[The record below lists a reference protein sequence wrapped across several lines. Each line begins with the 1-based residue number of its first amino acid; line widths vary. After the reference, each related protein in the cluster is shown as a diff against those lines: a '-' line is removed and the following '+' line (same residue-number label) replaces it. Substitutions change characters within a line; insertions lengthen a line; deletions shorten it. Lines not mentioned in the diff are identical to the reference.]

1 MPTLPLIL
9 VLDFDG
15 TITERDIGDEI
26 CERFA
31 HESWKDIDDLWV
43 KNEITLPEAQRR
55 MWALARCTRDEA
67 VQHARDVGHP
77 RPGLHALLDAVQHA
91 GGEVWLASGGFD
103 FYVEALL
110 AEQSPRFTRRYYNT
124 TRFSDGNV
132 EVTFPHDHLACD
144 RCAVCKG
151 KVCDQAKALAQRV
164 IFVGDGS
171 SDRCAVGRCDAL
183 FAVEGGILDR
193 HCTERGADVTRF
205 RTFDE
210 VTRALELAR

>member
-1 MPTLPLIL
+1 MPKLPLIL
-9 VLDFDG
+9 ILDFDG
-15 TITERDIGDEI
+15 TVTERDIGDEI

-31 HESWKDIDDLWV
+31 HESWKAIDDLWV

-67 VQHARDVGHP
+67 VQHARDVGHR
-77 RPGLHALLDAVQHA
+77 RPGLHALLDAVEKMGA
-91 GGEVWLASGGFD
+91 EVWLASGGFD

-110 AEQSPRFTRRYYNT
+110 AEESPRFARRYYNA
-124 TRFSDGNV
+124 TRFADGLV
-132 EVTFPHDHLACD
+132 EVSFPHEALACD

-151 KVCDQAKALAQRV
+151 KVCDEARLLAERV

-193 HCTERGADVTRF
+193 HCKERRAEVTRF

-210 VTRALELAR
+210 VTRAIMNP

>member
-1 MPTLPLIL
+1 MPKLPLIL

-15 TITERDIGDEI
+15 TVTEKDIGDEI
-26 CERFA
+26 CARFA
-31 HESWKDIDDLWV
+31 DESWKAIDDQWV
-43 KNEITLPEAQRR
+43 RNELTLPEAQRR
-55 MWALARCTRDEA
+55 MWALARCSREEA
-67 VQHARDVGHP
+67 VQHAREVGHP
-77 RPGLHALLDAVQHA
+77 RPGLHALLAAVERA

-103 FYVEALL
+103 FYVESLL
-110 AEQSPRFTRRYYNT
+110 AAESSRFSRRYYNA
-124 TRFSDGNV
+124 TRFANGGV
-132 EVTFPHDHLACD
+132 EVTFPHEALACS

-151 KVCDQAKALAQRV
+151 KVCEEAKALAERV

-193 HCTERGADVTRF
+193 HCTERGAPVTRF

-210 VTRALELAR
+210 VTRAL